1 MIYDNTR
8 VRRQDRLLDE
18 PRARE
23 LLQKGEY
30 GLLSLV
36 DLQGNPYGIPINYV
50 WDGHDHIYLHCAPEG
65 RKLNCI
71 KLHREVSFCVVGRTH
86 VVSDKFTTGY
96 ESIVVKCRAQIGLSV
111 DERRQALRLFL
122 DKYSPND
129 KEVGLKYAEK
139 SFHRTEIIRLDIQE
153 FSGKQKKVD

>member
-1 MIYDNTR
+1 MIYDNTM

-18 PRARE
+18 PRAWE

-65 RKLNCI
+65 KKLNSI
-71 KLHREVSFCVVGRTH
+71 KLHREASFCVVGRTH
-86 VVSDKFTTGY
+86 VV
-96 ESIVVKCRAQIGLSV
+96 V
-111 DERRQALRLFL
+111 RQVYDRLRE
-122 DKYSPND
+122 YSCQVSGTN
-129 KEVGLKYAEK
+129 
-139 SFHRTEIIRLDIQE
+139 RTLGR
-153 FSGKQKKVD
+153 

>member
-1 MIYDNTR
+1 MIYDNTT

-50 WDGHDHIYLHCAPEG
+50 WDGHGHIYLHCAPEG
-65 RKLNCI
+65 KKLNCI

-96 ESIVVKCRAQIGLSV
+96 ECIVVKCRAQIGLSA
-111 DERRQALRLFL
+111 DERRHALRLFL
-122 DKYSPND
+122 DKYSPAD

>member
-1 MIYDNTR
+1 MIYDNTT

-36 DLQGNPYGIPINYV
+36 DLQGNPY
-50 WDGHDHIYLHCAPEG
+50 
-65 RKLNCI
+65 
-71 KLHREVSFCVVGRTH
+71 EVSFCVVGRTH

-96 ESIVVKCRAQIGLSV
+96 ESIVVKCRAQIGLSA
-111 DERRQALRLFL
+111 DERRHALRLFL
-122 DKYSPND
+122 DKYSPAD

>member
-1 MIYDNTR
+1 MIYDNTT

-50 WDGHDHIYLHCAPEG
+50 WDGLGHIYLHCAPEG
-65 RKLNCI
+65 KKLNCI

-96 ESIVVKCRAQIGLSV
+96 ESTVVKCRAQIGLSA
-111 DERRQALRLFL
+111 DERRHALRLFL
-122 DKYSPND
+122 DKYSPAD